1 MPFKSI
7 CLLYLA
13 FISLLYSRVA
23 DAEGDAI
30 VWAKNPSPPFHIMS
44 GKLKGYGIC
53 DVMTDKL
60 DALLEDLDTSVEIYP
75 HPRVNKY
82 VGEAENLCF
91 PCMIKR
97 EDSGT
102 YTYSDTTMRYPAL
115 GVIIHRSLLARL
127 GLSENTPVSFAKLM
141 SIHTLAFGLPS
152 ARKYPDA
159 LQSILNNHIGQP
171 HILEIA
177 GTEGPLRVLRQIAR
191 GRLDYTI
198 DYPSVLKY
206 FSMTEREDSLV
217 FLPVTEMGDTS
228 VEGAIGCT
236 NNPWGKRAVG
246 HINGVLK
253 RLKQDR
259 EFKEN
264 QAFWLN
270 VIE

>member
-7 CLLYLA
+7 CLLCLA
-13 FISLLYSRVA
+13 FISLVYSQTA
-23 DAEGDAI
+23 GAAGDAI
-30 VWAKNPSPPFHIMS
+30 VWAKNPSPPFHIMN

-60 DALLEDLDTSVEIYP
+60 DVLLADLDTSVEIYP

-115 GVIIHRSLLARL
+115 GVIIHRSFLTKLE
-127 GLSENTPVSFAKLM
+127 LSENTPVSFAKLL

-159 LQSILNNHIGQP
+159 LQSILNKQIGQP

-177 GTEGPLRVLRQIAR
+177 GIEGPLRVLRQIAR

-206 FSMTEREDSLV
+206 FSMTEHDDSLV
-217 FLPVTEMGDTS
+217 FLPVTEMGDTL
-228 VEGAIGCT
+228 VKGAIGCT

-253 RLKQDR
+253 RLQQDP